1 MNITFVFDGLQFGGI
16 ERVGVEYIKLLS
28 DRNYAITVVNLRP
41 NLNAMEKEIPTDVR
55 ILHIPFSRNLAP
67 QRYSKLVRVLPMGAI
82 AFYICAIPVNAVQ
95 KIYKIKYKKMCQM
108 QKLQLLFRVITMI

>member
-41 NLNAMEKEIPTDVR
+41 CLNAMEKER
-55 ILHIPFSRNLAP
+55 
-67 QRYSKLVRVLPMGAI
+67 
-82 AFYICAIPVNAVQ
+82 
-95 KIYKIKYKKMCQM
+95 
-108 QKLQLLFRVITMI
+108 

>member
-41 NLNAMEKEIPTDVR
+41 CLNAMEKKFQLTLESYIYHSLG
-55 ILHIPFSRNLAP
+55 ILRRND
-67 QRYSKLVRVLPMGAI
+67 I
-82 AFYICAIPVNAVQ
+82 AN
-95 KIYKIKYKKMCQM
+95 
-108 QKLQLLFRVITMI
+108 

>member
-28 DRNYAITVVNLRP
+28 GRNYEITVVNLRP

-55 ILHIPFSRNLAP
+55 ILHIPVSRNLAP
-67 QRYSKLVRVLPMGAI
+67 Q
-82 AFYICAIPVNAVQ
+82 
-95 KIYKIKYKKMCQM
+95 
-108 QKLQLLFRVITMI
+108 